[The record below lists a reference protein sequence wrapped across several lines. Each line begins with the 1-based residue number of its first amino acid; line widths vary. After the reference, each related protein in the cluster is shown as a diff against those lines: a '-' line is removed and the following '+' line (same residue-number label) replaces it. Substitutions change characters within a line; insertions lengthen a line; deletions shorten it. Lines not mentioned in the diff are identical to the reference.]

1 MLNQL
6 IAGGKKMKPE
16 LLKGYVAL
24 AMNQSGRSTKEVTD
38 ALETLDRI
46 LPIFNDEDIICYLEH
61 HRYKENR
68 TNRLSR
74 FI

>member
-1 MLNQL
+1 
-6 IAGGKKMKPE
+6 MKPE

-46 LPIFNDEDIICYLEH
+46 LPIFNEEDIICYLAH
-61 HRYKENR
+61 HNYKENIRKKR
-68 TNRLSR
+68 TSKHERKNRR
-74 FI
+74 